1 MKHMQIGLFI
11 IGCVA
16 LAAAWVYYRKYLGE
30 GFQTPNPP
38 DETRTVDY
46 PVMQEKSVV
55 LESGSEGRT
64 PSVPPVVGTDVAAA
78 GASGGVSTGGE
89 VSVPDPSGPGGFCD
103 EMMMISNLCS
113 SGRAR
118 PEPPANRMGVKLGEI
133 G

>member
-1 MKHMQIGLFI
+1 MKHMKLVFIGI
-11 IGCVA
+11 
-16 LAAAWVYYRKYLGE
+16 AAAVVAVWMYSRRME

-55 LESGSEGRT
+55 LESGSKGRT
-64 PSVPPVVGTDVAAA
+64 PNVPAVVGTDVAAA

-103 EMMMISNLCS
+103 EMMMISNLC
-113 SGRAR
+113 
-118 PEPPANRMGVKLGEI
+118 
-133 G
+133 